1 MNFGAELDDDLF
13 ETPKN
18 KNDETS
24 GVYEPKIYNNEW
36 FNKDSNCE
44 DGISILKFQ
53 ADFLYYQHRY
63 RESAEKYLRCLDLLD
78 DSNMTV
84 KRDCLEGISRSF
96 LCLEDH
102 REAIQYAL
110 QLHSSS
116 QNIDQNITD
125 WNLLATIYH
134 KMGRYEDELKL
145 LQNCLTYHPWNYDFW
160 IRIAFC
166 YSGMFRIEFNSKLQ
180 SSLLNI
186 PKSNRTL
193 ADKQSKHLENDTRDN
208 FTDESKDYRTAEV
221 QICKQENNTLET
233 KCSTYNLMCGKES
246 LIVCA
251 CLIRA
256 RVLLQTCILG
266 YRSFALKNN
275 SQQQKLINELISTM
289 DIDDEFI
296 KDMTEIYLRE
306 LNIKIS
312 DAENVCHP
320 KVLSDKES
328 TQSQMQ
334 FEIMW
339 FGWILRN

>member
-24 GVYEPKIYNNEW
+24 GLYEPKIYNNEW

-44 DGISILKFQ
+44 DGITTLKFQ

-96 LCLEDH
+96 LCLEDNG
-102 REAIQYAL
+102 EALQYAL

-116 QNIDQNITD
+116 QNVDQNIAD

-145 LQNCLTYHPWNYDFW
+145 LQNCLKYHPWNYDFW

-166 YSGMFRIEFNSKLQ
+166 YSGIFGIKFNSKLQ

-186 PKSNRTL
+186 PKSNKTL

-208 FTDESKDYRTAEV
+208 FTDESKDYQTEV
-221 QICKQENNTLET
+221 QICNQENNTMET
-233 KCSTYNLMCGKES
+233 KCSTYNNLMCGKES

-275 SQQQKLINELISTM
+275 SRQQKLINELISTM

-296 KDMTEIYLRE
+296 KDMSEMYLRE